1 MEKQSYRSG
10 EGLAIMETDEEEE
23 GKYQF
28 SEEKEIQRCREQA
41 EKIFRREM
49 AEGMEDGFGEGN
61 TLACKRIH
69 FSVEGK

>member
-1 MEKQSYRSG
+1 MKKRK
-10 EGLAIMETDEEEE
+10 EEIDFQRKK
-23 GKYQF
+23 KYPGTG
-28 SEEKEIQRCREQA
+28 EQA
-41 EKIFRREM
+41 EKTSRREM